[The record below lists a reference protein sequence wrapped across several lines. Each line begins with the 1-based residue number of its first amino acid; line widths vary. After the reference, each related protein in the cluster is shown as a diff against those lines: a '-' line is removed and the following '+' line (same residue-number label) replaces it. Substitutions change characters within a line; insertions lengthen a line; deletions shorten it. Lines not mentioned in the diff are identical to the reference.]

1 MKEIMS
7 IIRYDIWLKI
17 LTVSSIGLIIAG
29 FLLPPMAI
37 IDNSVL
43 IATGELAGLGALW
56 ETAHAVDHGLDARVK
71 IKDLELQISN
81 DEVKKKELEFKE
93 KEEINAEE

>member
-1 MKEIMS
+1 MKEVMS

-17 LTVSSIGLIIAG
+17 LTISSIGLIVAG
-29 FLLPPMAI
+29 FLLPPMAF

-43 IATGELAGLGALW
+43 IASGELAGFAALW
-56 ETAHAVDHGLDARVK
+56 ETAHAIDKGLDARVK
-71 IKDLELQISN
+71 IKDIELQISN
-81 DEVKKKELEFKE
+81 DEVKKKELEFIE